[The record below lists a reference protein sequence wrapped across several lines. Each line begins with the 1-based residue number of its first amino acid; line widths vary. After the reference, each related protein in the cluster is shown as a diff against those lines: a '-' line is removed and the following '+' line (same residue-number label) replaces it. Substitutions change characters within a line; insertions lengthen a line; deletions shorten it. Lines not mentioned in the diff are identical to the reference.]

1 MRSGLS
7 KPDMTMLS
15 EGAGMHAPAPSPR
28 LPTLPAKPIRVM
40 IVDDSAVVRGLVSR
54 WIEEEPGLEVV
65 GRHADGKLAVED
77 VARSAPDIVLLDIE
91 MPVMDGLEALPL
103 LLRARPELR
112 VLMVS
117 TLTRRNAEISFKA
130 LALGALDYVPKPD
143 SNREITTSLDFRR
156 EVIRKIKSLGR
167 VRTQRTGLGDGVR
180 IVQDDAAPG
189 EIHRRVAFTQ
199 RPFSLVPPRIVAIGS
214 STGGPQALAALLG
227 AASPALSRV
236 PVVVA
241 QHMPPVFTGIL
252 AERLAKATGREAREG
267 IQGEALKPGII
278 YVAPGNFHMTVV
290 RAAQPAVRLGS
301 EPPVH
306 FCRPAVDPLL
316 ASVAAA
322 FGPAALGIVLT
333 GMGHDGAAGARA
345 IAEAGGSMIAQDE
358 ASSVVWGMPGAA
370 AALGVCA
377 AVLPPAGIAE
387 TVAKLIK
394 GERP

>member
-1 MRSGLS
+1 
-7 KPDMTMLS
+7 MTMLS
-15 EGAGMHAPAPSPR
+15 QGAGMHAPVPSSG
-28 LPTLPAKPIRVM
+28 LATLPAKPIRVM

-65 GRHADGKLAVED
+65 SRHANGQLAVD
-77 VARSAPDIVLLDIE
+77 NVARSAPDIVLLDIE

-103 LLRARPELR
+103 LLEARPELR

-167 VRTQRTGLGDGVR
+167 VRIQRTGLGGDGKPV
-180 IVQDDAAPG
+180 AGGAPLD
-189 EIHRRVAFTQ
+189 EAPKRPAFKQ
-199 RPFSLVPPRIVAIGS
+199 RAFSLVPPRIIVIGS
-214 STGGPQALAALLG
+214 STGGPEALAVVLG
-227 AASPALSRV
+227 AASPSLSRI
-236 PVVVA
+236 PVLVA

-252 AERLAKATGREAREG
+252 AERLARATGRETKEG
-267 IQGEALKPGII
+267 VHGETLKPGTI
-278 YVAPGNFHMTVV
+278 YVAPGNHHMTVV
-290 RAAQPAVRLGS
+290 RAAEPALRIGS

-306 FCRPAVDPLL
+306 FCRPAADPLF
-316 ASVAAA
+316 ASVAAT

-333 GMGHDGAAGARA
+333 GMGHDGAVGARA
-345 IAEAGGSMIAQDE
+345 IADRGGSVIAQDE
-358 ASSVVWGMPGAA
+358 TSSVVWGMPGAA
-370 AALGVCA
+370 ASIGACA
-377 AVLPPAGIAE
+377 AVLPPTEIAE
-387 TVAKLIK
+387 TVGKLIK

>member
-1 MRSGLS
+1 
-7 KPDMTMLS
+7 MTMLC
-15 EGAGMHAPAPSPR
+15 EGAGMHAPATSPG
-28 LPTLPAKPIRVM
+28 LATHPAKPIRVM

-65 GRHADGKLAVED
+65 SRHANGKLAVDD

-103 LLRARPELR
+103 LLEARPELR

-167 VRTQRTGLGDGVR
+167 VRTRRAVLGEGAPV
-180 IVQDDAAPG
+180 AAD
-189 EIHRRVAFTQ
+189 HVAAVEAGKRPAFKQ
-199 RPFSLVPPRIVAIGS
+199 RPFSLVPPRIIAIGS
-214 STGGPQALAALLG
+214 STGGPEALAAVLG
-227 AASPALSRV
+227 AASPSLSRV
-236 PVVVA
+236 PVLVA

-252 AERLAKATGREAREG
+252 AERLARATGRETKEG
-267 IQGEALKPGII
+267 VHGETLKPGTI
-278 YVAPGNFHMTVV
+278 YVAPGNHHMTVV
-290 RAAQPAVRLGS
+290 QGAQPAVRIGS

-306 FCRPAVDPLL
+306 FCRPAADPLF

-345 IAEAGGSMIAQDE
+345 IADGGGSVIAQDE

-370 AALGVCA
+370 ASVGACA
-377 AVLPPAGIAE
+377 AVLPPAEIAE
-387 TVAKLIK
+387 TVSKLIK